1 MTLGLIAVVLA
12 LLATSVIALADLI
25 RISPLLRRGLG
36 GYFLTRTQGASGDRH
51 GGRRDDGG
59 ERR

>member
-1 MTLGLIAVVLA
+1 MTLALIAVVLA

-36 GYFLTRTQGASGDRH
+36 GYFLTGLPGERGARRGRDRS
-51 GGRRDDGG
+51 GGRP
-59 ERR
+59 